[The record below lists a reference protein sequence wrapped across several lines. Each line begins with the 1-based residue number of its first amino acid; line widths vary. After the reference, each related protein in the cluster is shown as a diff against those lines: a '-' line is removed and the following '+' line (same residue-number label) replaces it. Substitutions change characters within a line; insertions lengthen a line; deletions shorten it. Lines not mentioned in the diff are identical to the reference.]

1 MPFLVTVLALGTFLM
16 GTSEFV
22 VVGLLP
28 EIARDLSAGITGA
41 GLLVTAFAVGMIG
54 TPVVALA
61 SLKVPPRTTLVVA
74 LAVFATGH
82 ITVALSTDLPV
93 ILVARFLTALATGA
107 FWSIGAAVAARV
119 AGPGAAARAIGY
131 VISGGIL
138 ATVIGVPIGSFA
150 GQVAGWRGPFWAL
163 AVLAVV
169 TAAAIA
175 RCLPGSMPAGPITSV
190 RKQIA
195 LLVTT
200 KLWLVLLAC
209 VLINASVLSTYAFIA
224 PLLTERAGIPDQL
237 LPVSLVIFGLG
248 ALLGSFSSG
257 RFGDRAPFATAL
269 TGGTA
274 VLAAL
279 GALCLL
285 SVFAIPATVLL
296 ALAGLFGMG
305 TNPVLMALAVRYARH
320 APTLA
325 TSLATSFFNI
335 GTALGSWVTA
345 RAIDGVGT
353 IAIPVVGAVFAF
365 LLLFPLT
372 ILLVLDRR
380 NATGEKQRHD
390 EAAVRAEAK
399 AT

>member
-28 EIARDLSAGITGA
+28 EIAGDLSAGISGA

-54 TPVVALA
+54 TPVVALT

-82 ITVALSTDLPV
+82 ITVAVSANLPT
-93 ILVARFLTALATGA
+93 ILAARFLTALATGA

-119 AGPGAAARAIGY
+119 AGPGAAARAMGY
-131 VISGGIL
+131 VISGGVL

-163 AVLAVV
+163 AVLAVL

-175 RCLPGSMPAGPITSV
+175 RFLPAGMPAGPTTTV
-190 RKQIA
+190 RKQMGF
-195 LLVTT
+195 LLTT

-209 VLINASVLSTYAFIA
+209 ALINASVLSTYAFIA
-224 PLLTERAGIPDQL
+224 PLLTERAGVPAEL
-237 LPVSLVIFGLG
+237 LPLSLGVFGLG
-248 ALLGSFSSG
+248 ALLGSLSSG
-257 RFGDRAPFATAL
+257 RFGDRAPYATAL
-269 TGGTA
+269 VGGTA

-285 SVFAIPATVLL
+285 SMFAVPSVVLL

-305 TNPVLMALAVRYARH
+305 TNPVLMALAVRYAGQ

-345 RAIDGVGT
+345 RAIDGAGT
-353 IAIPVVGAVFAF
+353 IAIPVVGAVFAL

-372 ILLVLDRR
+372 LLSTLDRKKT
-380 NATGEKQRHD
+380 TGERQTHD
-390 EAAVRAEAK
+390 EAEVRSDAN